1 MIYNYL
7 GAYKVLSID
16 VQAGS
21 QVVLQLKPRETRE
34 FDGQN
39 GGDLSSSSGLHKTH
53 SIQEL
58 EPKNELVLSLDTGLE
73 MEGSLRAIL
82 PTWVTQEQAKRL
94 LRQANGDVNAAVA
107 QFYEQEMDLM
117 DESISGHQSV
127 TALIQEEL
135 VDVKP
140 FINIKQNEPEKEGLS
155 QSTSAI
161 KASKLGTPG
170 SQLKPSGKKK
180 TKAASKAPTSKVKS
194 QPRSSTKAGKNG
206 KSKATKTVPM
216 SSGGKKQAAQ
226 PTILSFF
233 KKVGKELT
241 PTVLESQQTDSDA
254 TEAMDAFSPQVDEA
268 DSVNLNDK
276 DMEIEAEKV
285 VSPLMVAS
293 EHGEVPILTASVVEY
308 TTEMNAEEDLCKADD
323 GLSQLMLILDGS
335 VGMDEAQRLL
345 QRANGDVSKA
355 LDLHYNRKLEC
366 KGGQTFPCET
376 INIGGA
382 TEVAASHHEVGASS
396 VANESEFSFAS
407 KEVVMGDLEVSK
419 PGPPGSTVDPLD
431 SPLDSSKLPL
441 SAARKDLVSNSDLGS
456 IAVSVDKYNPIDHG
470 VQFFHNPT
478 FATFHDTSAIC
489 VSTSGQ
495 KLPYG
500 RWMSFNKLLDNA
512 WQHAGSLGRQLL
524 MYI

>member
-1 MIYNYL
+1 LVNEKLILKLQNFSQRYFLLYGVLRIWALKSQQVKFMIYNYL
-7 GAYKVLSID
+7 DAYKVLSTD

-58 EPKNELVLSLDTGLE
+58 EPKNELVLSLDTGPE

-135 VDVKP
+135 VEVKP
-140 FINIKQNEPEKEGLS
+140 FINIKQNELGKEGLS

-161 KASKLGTPG
+161 KASKLGTTG

-216 SSGGKKQAAQ
+216 SSGGSKQAAQ

-233 KKVGKELT
+233 KKVGKELI
-241 PTVLESQQTDSDA
+241 PTVQESQQTDSDA

-293 EHGEVPILTASVVEY
+293 EHGEVSILTASVVEF

-323 GLSQLMLILDGS
+323 GLSQLILILDGS

-366 KGGQTFPCET
+366 KGGRTFPCET

-382 TEVAASHHEVGASS
+382 TEVAASHHELGASS
-396 VANESEFSFAS
+396 VAKESEFSFAS
-407 KEVVMGDLEVSK
+407 KEVVTGDLEVSK

-431 SPLDSSKLPL
+431 SPLGSSKLPL

-456 IAVSVDKYNPIDHG
+456 IAISVDKYNPIDHG
-470 VQFFHNPT
+470 LQFFHIS
-478 FATFHDTSAIC
+478 HLC
-489 VSTSGQ
+489 Y
-495 KLPYG
+495 LE
-500 RWMSFNKLLDNA
+500 
-512 WQHAGSLGRQLL
+512 
-524 MYI
+524 